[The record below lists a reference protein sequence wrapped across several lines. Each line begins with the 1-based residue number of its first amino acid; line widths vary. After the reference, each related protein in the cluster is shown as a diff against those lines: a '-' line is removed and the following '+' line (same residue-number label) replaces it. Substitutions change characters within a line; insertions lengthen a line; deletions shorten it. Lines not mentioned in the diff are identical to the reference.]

1 MFRSPPTAPTLQ
13 VNVATSSDLQLNA
26 TSSVKSSAVL
36 LPAPLQPTAAENQ
49 LIAGSSNDQPAS
61 VVASKSTHV
70 EYGAGDSGQVA
81 VVPSSFTLQTGSGGD
96 RTSSGVDPP
105 SLCPASSLAN
115 FSSLPPSQVSVA
127 GSSLCSEGVTQPVS
141 TCSTALSPTTAEP
154 LSTSAIHAGTQMALP
169 PASIGMPSLSSNS
182 QSNVSNGETRS
193 LAASSAAIGGFT
205 PVFGTIDQTASLGSF
220 KSAPQEPVAMPSLY
234 LNSRSNVSTSSSVTS
249 SAIGGFTSV
258 FGSIGPTAPLGLINS
273 SASQEPVVRFGSAA
287 TSAAVQHALTR
298 PALDISAANPAISHQ
313 PLFSF
318 SVSSS
323 SQPSVPATAAISF
336 TSASGPV
343 VAQPSLSQAVSNS
356 FGFSLKPAATS
367 TVSDGGNIGRVTFGS
382 VPNQTSFNSQ
392 LSSSSAAA
400 VATSVAPFGK
410 PQQPSFNPVFGN
422 SGSQQAMTGFGSF
435 GGMSAAQNFGS
446 QPTTISSLQ
455 TSASGMFPAFGKQ
468 STSSSSFGDASAS
481 ASAFVSRALQTGSLA
496 FGSSVPKTSVQ
507 STSSSFGSFAGM
519 SSGGHAFGSST
530 SQTGA
535 SLFGSSSVPNSDA
548 QTNNNAFGGFTG
560 VPVGSNP
567 FGGVAPA
574 SSSSGLQ
581 QGSNAFGSSSLP
593 VFNGLP
599 STVST
604 AQQSLPNGFHKP
616 AVSSGRP
623 FAFTGKIDQSASGTG
638 SPFSFGQSV
647 NNVNGFPVPA
657 SVPAFGDSTP
667 TPSFTFGKQLAR
679 GLQ

>member
-1 MFRSPPTAPTLQ
+1 MFRSPSTAPTLQ

-26 TSSVKSSAVL
+26 TSSVESSAVL
-36 LPAPLQPTAAENQ
+36 LPAPLQPTATENQ
-49 LIAGSSNDQPAS
+49 LIAGSSDDQPAS
-61 VVASKSTHV
+61 VVALKSTHV

-81 VVPSSFTLQTGSGGD
+81 VVPASFTLQTGSGGD
-96 RTSSGVDPP
+96 RTSSGVDP
-105 SLCPASSLAN
+105 SLLCPASSLAN

-141 TCSTALSPTTAEP
+141 TTTALSPTTAEP

-169 PASIGMPSLSSNS
+169 PASIGMPSLSSTS
-182 QSNVSNGETRS
+182 QSNVSNGDTRS

-205 PVFGTIDQTASLGSF
+205 PVFGTIGQTASLGSF
-220 KSAPQEPVAMPSLY
+220 KSAPQEPVAMPSLC
-234 LNSRSNVSTSSSVTS
+234 LTSRSNVSTSSSVTS
-249 SAIGGFTSV
+249 SAVGGFTSV

-273 SASQEPVVRFGSAA
+273 SAPQEPVVKFGSAA
-287 TSAAVQHALTR
+287 TSAAVQHALTQ
-298 PALDISAANPAISHQ
+298 PAVDISAANPAISHQ

-323 SQPSVPATAAISF
+323 SQPSVPATAAVSF

-343 VAQPSLSQAVSNS
+343 VTQPSLSQAVSNS
-356 FGFSLKPAATS
+356 FGFSLKPAAIS
-367 TVSDGGNIGRVTFGS
+367 PVSDGGNIGRVTFGS

-392 LSSSSAAA
+392 LLSSSAAA

-422 SGSQQAMTGFGSF
+422 SGSQQAMTGFESF

-468 STSSSSFGDASAS
+468 STSSGSFGDASAS
-481 ASAFVSRALQTGSLA
+481 ASPFASRALQTGSLA

-507 STSSSFGSFAGM
+507 STSSSFGSFVGM

-535 SLFGSSSVPNSDA
+535 SSFGSISVPNSDGHA
-548 QTNNNAFGGFTG
+548 NNTAFGGFTG

-616 AVSSGRP
+616 AASSGGP

-647 NNVNGFPVPA
+647 NNGFPVPA
-657 SVPAFGDSTP
+657 SVPAFGASTP
-667 TPSFTFGKQLAR
+667 TPSFTFGK
-679 GLQ
+679 